1 MCSDAHSITLNS
13 SVWLYLRI
21 KLKQMTP
28 KQQEILT
35 YLILM
40 QTFIL
45 SDCDKKC
52 WKKFESKEAKWSI
65 LALLEKVYWKLELL
79 RKFESNAFFKL
90 NDAFGH
96 FSKNV
101 VDDFRGNYWM
111 SKYVHHWKNLI
122 RLYDT
127 TQSCGHF
134 VFYYFKH
141 FSITIYTFCTLYF
154 ICNLQHISKTRLQTV

>member
-1 MCSDAHSITLNS
+1 
-13 SVWLYLRI
+13 
-21 KLKQMTP
+21 MTR
-28 KQQEILT
+28 
-35 YLILM
+35 
-40 QTFIL
+40 
-45 SDCDKKC
+45 SWNC
-52 WKKFESKEAKWSI
+52 WENFESKEAKWGI
-65 LALLEKVYWKLELL
+65 LALLETLFGRSWSCLEYFENKEAKWCILELFEKVYWKLELL
-79 RKFESNAFFKL
+79 RKFESNAFCKL
-90 NDAFGH
+90 NGAFGH

-141 FSITIYTFCTLYF
+141 FSITIYIFCALYF